1 MEKRHIFLDSNVLYF
16 YQKKLSE
23 KEEKIEEFEIT
34 DEEKMI
40 KLSECKDKILKEFCD
55 FLYYNFWDERQ
66 IEYSGCSVPD
76 YIAVELKTNKE
87 KSFSFLFKC
96 VEVSITDILL
106 RDENILVTK
115 EEKIKKAEYSL
126 KEKQKIFSNGELV
139 IENNY
144 EMYQDF
150 KRKIHLLEFRYI
162 FGFII
167 KIYEEYFK
175 RDFLHIFNTK
185 VEEFVED
192 YLELEGKKE
201 KEKRINEFIDEISS
215 EIKNEEY
222 NQMKN
227 DREFLKNMYKE
238 EYEKIILQAR
248 NVKDREAL
256 SYGMVLKLNLIDKVL
271 KNRTFKKKTNNLF
284 DAYFLFS
291 YEIGADI
298 LTGDEEMCK
307 RFKRLLN
314 ANVIGKKGRFEI
326 LRIEKPDQTYEYFS
340 EDVYKK
346 IIG

>member
-23 KEEKIEEFEIT
+23 EEKKIEEFEMT
-34 DEEKMI
+34 DEEKII
-40 KLSECKDKILKEFCD
+40 KLSECKDKILKEFCG
-55 FLYYNFWDERQ
+55 FLYYNFWADNQ
-66 IEYSGCSVPD
+66 NKYKGCSIPD
-76 YIAVELKTNKE
+76 YIAIELKTNRE
-87 KSFSFLFKC
+87 KDFSFLFKC
-96 VEVSITDILL
+96 VEVSITDMLLYNESIL
-106 RDENILVTK
+106 IT
-115 EEKIKKAEYSL
+115 EEEIKKAEFSL
-126 KEKQKIFSNGELV
+126 KEKQKIFSNEEL
-139 IENNY
+139 IKENNH
-144 EMYQDF
+144 EIYQDF

-175 RDFLHIFNTK
+175 KDFLCIFNNK
-185 VEEFVED
+185 AEEFVDD
-192 YLELEGKKE
+192 YLELKSKGE
-201 KEKRINEFIDEISS
+201 KEERVNEFINEISS